1 MILTLLAFTGLL
13 IWFYLVVF
21 HGGFWRLSERDDNFA
36 PPGAPA
42 PEGVTVTAIIPARD
56 EADVIGQCLSSLLA
70 QQFSGRLDIVL
81 VDDQSGDG
89 TAETARARAAAEGAA
104 ERLTVLT

>member
-1 MILTLLAFTGLL
+1 MIPMLLAFAGLL

-21 HGGFWRLSERDDNFA
+21 HGGFWRLTERDDRFA

-42 PEGVTVTAIIPARD
+42 PEVVAVIAIIPARD

-70 QQFSGRLDIVL
+70 QEFSGRLDIVL

-89 TAETARARAAAEGAA
+89 TAETARARAAAEGAPSD
-104 ERLTVLT
+104 